1 MKERLEINVRDIPGN
16 IKKVRKIKALTQDF
30 LAAKLHISQN
40 AYSKI
45 ELGHSKLTVE
55 RLYQISVILDVQMNQ
70 LINFKATD
78 FNSRIQLVPG

>member
-1 MKERLEINVRDIPGN
+1 MKERLEINVSDIPAN
-16 IKKVRKIKALTQDF
+16 IKRVRKIKALTQEF
-30 LAAKLHISQN
+30 LATRLHISQN

-70 LINFKATD
+70 LINFKPAD
-78 FNSRIQLVPG
+78 FSNRTELVPG